1 MTTLNRCEMCNGR
14 KQIAPLGGILKNCP
28 TCQGVGFVQ
37 AEIKIIEPALP
48 IIVDPQ
54 SSIIIETETAP
65 IVPEI
70 TLEESA
76 GALAETLRTAIENR
90 QRKNRYK

>member
-1 MTTLNRCEMCNGR
+1 MTDLIRCEMCNGR
-14 KQIAPLGGILKNCP
+14 KQISPLGGILKNCP

-37 AEIKIIEPALP
+37 GEVKIIESTQP
-48 IIVDPQ
+48 IIEQP
-54 SSIIIETETAP
+54 SSDIIVETETAP

-76 GALAETLRTAIENR
+76 GALADTLRAAIENR
-90 QRKNRYK
+90 KQKRKYK